1 MTWESWY
8 WRTDLTKF
16 ALSLRKRANQKRWP
30 DAANARCEQTIMV
43 GFFYV
48 RKLIESRKLSRD
60 FADQQFKVTSYAA
73 KGRHIHF
80 LNYHRDLDELF
91 DMNAPKQLSMRI
103 EDLAH
108 QMIHSYIFY
117 LCTEAAGGLRSV
129 LVASDRIR
137 NSKLLEIS
145 AKHIV
150 EIFEIAAKG
159 EDDDAISMTY
169 VEKKGDYV
177 VRIAKSR

>member
-1 MTWESWY
+1 MIWESWY
-8 WRTDLTKF
+8 WRADLTKF
-16 ALSLRKRANQKRWP
+16 ALSLRNRASQKRWP

-60 FADQQFKVTSYAA
+60 LADRQFKVTSYPA
-73 KGRHIHF
+73 KGRHIHY

-91 DMNAPKQLSMRI
+91 DMGAPKQVSMTI
-103 EDLAH
+103 EDLAN
-108 QMIHSYIFY
+108 QLIHSYIFC
-117 LCTEAAGGLRSV
+117 LLTEAAGGLRGV

-137 NSKLLEIS
+137 NCELLEIS
-145 AKHIV
+145 TKDIIK
-150 EIFEIAAKG
+150 IFEIAAKG
-159 EDDDAISMTY
+159 EDDEVISMTY